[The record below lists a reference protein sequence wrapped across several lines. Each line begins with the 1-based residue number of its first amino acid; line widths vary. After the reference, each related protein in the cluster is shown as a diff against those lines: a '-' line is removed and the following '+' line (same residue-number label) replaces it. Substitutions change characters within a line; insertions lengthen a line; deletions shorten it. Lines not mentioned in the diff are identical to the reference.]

1 MDTPTPANFGW
12 PDFTKDIANL
22 RNDISSLHM
31 FGILLSMC
39 GWTFSATLTF
49 ERRP

>member
-31 FGILLSMC
+31 FGIAVDVWLDVLSN
-39 GWTFSATLTF
+39 L
-49 ERRP
+49 RL